1 MRKVTYIS
9 KDGLAALQAEHLDLV
24 TSARQAVARL
34 IGDAIALGDLSENA
48 DYESA
53 KREQAFLEGR
63 IATIERLISEAT
75 LIEDVSASDRVV
87 VGSRVT
93 IGSDQGEEV
102 YTLVGTSEAR
112 PAAGLISHDS
122 PIGRAMLGKRV
133 GEQAMAA
140 TPGGSFPFRI
150 LAVA

>member
-1 MRKVTYIS
+1 MHKVAYIS
-9 KDGLAALQAEHLDLV
+9 KEGLAALQAEHRDLV
-24 TSARQAVARL
+24 TAQRPAVARM
-34 IGDAIALGDLSENA
+34 IGAAIELGDLSENA

-63 IATIERLISEAT
+63 IATIERLISEAV

-102 YTLVGTSEAR
+102 YTLVGVSEAR

-133 GEQAMAA
+133 GEQAVVA
-140 TPGGSFPFRI
+140 TPGGSFSFQI
-150 LAVA
+150 LGVA